1 MLATSENLQQL
12 HADHVLTPWSIQ
24 KASHP
29 PMIVRAQGVY
39 YEDADGKR
47 YLDLSSGLIAV
58 NLGHGHPAV
67 VKAIQDQAAKL
78 CYAPPSFA
86 NDVRAE
92 LAKEL
97 STLSPWDEGA
107 RSFFTTSGA
116 DANEDAIKMA
126 RMRSGRL
133 KILTA
138 YRSFH
143 GSTIGASTLT
153 GENRRWAAEPGIP
166 GIVHFFSPYPYRS
179 PFHTDDAHEESKRAL
194 EHLELILMHEDPTR
208 VAAIMIEPVVGSNG
222 VIVYPAGYLE
232 GVRRLCDRHGILLIF
247 DEVMTGFGRVGA
259 AFAAQRFGVAP
270 DMITFAKGVTS
281 AYIPLGGVLVRESLA
296 AHFDSNMLWC
306 GHTYAGHPLAMAAA
320 LAALR
325 AYRDEHLFERAN
337 QIETWLRDALGTLKQ
352 KHAIIGDVRGVGAMF
367 AIELV
372 KDRKSKEPLVPWHGA
387 AAAVMKNFFS
397 GLLRRGVYAFGRFN
411 VIMVAPPLIIHKSE
425 LDAGIA
431 ALDETL
437 AEIATVSAS

>member
-58 NLGHGHPAV
+58 NLGHGNPAV

-78 CYAPPSFA
+78 WYAPPSFA

-116 DANEDAIKMA
+116 DANEDAIKIA
-126 RMRSGRL
+126 RIRSGRL

-153 GENRRWAAEPGIP
+153 G
-166 GIVHFFSPYPYRS
+166 
-179 PFHTDDAHEESKRAL
+179 
-194 EHLELILMHEDPTR
+194 
-208 VAAIMIEPVVGSNG
+208 
-222 VIVYPAGYLE
+222 
-232 GVRRLCDRHGILLIF
+232 
-247 DEVMTGFGRVGA
+247 
-259 AFAAQRFGVAP
+259 
-270 DMITFAKGVTS
+270 
-281 AYIPLGGVLVRESLA
+281 
-296 AHFDSNMLWC
+296 
-306 GHTYAGHPLAMAAA
+306 
-320 LAALR
+320 
-325 AYRDEHLFERAN
+325 
-337 QIETWLRDALGTLKQ
+337 
-352 KHAIIGDVRGVGAMF
+352 
-367 AIELV
+367 
-372 KDRKSKEPLVPWHGA
+372 
-387 AAAVMKNFFS
+387 
-397 GLLRRGVYAFGRFN
+397 
-411 VIMVAPPLIIHKSE
+411 
-425 LDAGIA
+425 
-431 ALDETL
+431 
-437 AEIATVSAS
+437 